1 MHNRFKN
8 LKKQE
13 KGQGLVEYALI
24 LVLVAIVVIAA
35 LMILGPI
42 IGNVFSKIN
51 SSLGGLSQNGSI
63 PMQGSYH
70 NDCLALGASPGQT
83 IYYTENGMVSTTN
96 TSGTSNPHTFTCQ

>member
-1 MHNRFKN
+1 MFFAPK
-8 LKKQE
+8 E

-51 SSLGGLSQNGSI
+51 SSLG
-63 PMQGSYH
+63 
-70 NDCLALGASPGQT
+70 T
-83 IYYTENGMVSTTN
+83 V
-96 TSGTSNPHTFTCQ
+96 